1 MTRWITTLLLCLLL
15 SPPGLQAEPRQSSYD
30 SELAALLKQAANDA
44 DSFSDQYEATVWLT
58 DMSYRLRKR
67 IPDPKFRIELLKNV
81 HYEAKRVGIEPEL
94 VLALIEVESNFKPFA
109 ISRVGARGLM
119 QVMPFWLKKIGRP
132 GDSLFNVRTNLR
144 YGCTILKYYLDQEK
158 GNLTRALG
166 RYNGSLGRWKYPGK
180 IYRAFDRRWYPN

>member
-1 MTRWITTLLLCLLL
+1 MPRWSLLICLLL
-15 SPPGLQAEPRQSSYD
+15 PVFGAQAESRQSSYN
-30 SELAALLKQAANDA
+30 SELAIILKQAANDA
-44 DSFSDQYEATVWLT
+44 DSFNDKYDAAVWLT

-67 IPDPKFRIELLKNV
+67 MPDPKLRVEFLKNV
-81 HYEAKRVGIEPEL
+81 HYEAKRVGVEPGM
-94 VLALIEVESNFKPFA
+94 VLALIEVESNFKPYA

-144 YGCTILKYYLDQEK
+144 YGCTILKFYLDKEK

-166 RYNGSLGRWKYPGK
+166 RYNGSLGRWKYPSK
-180 IYRAFDRRWYPN
+180 VYRAFDRRWFPN